1 MRENITF
8 FRKHRFLQRMP
19 YVILLMAIGAIITNK
34 ESVLIIGMLNL
45 ALLMAIAARYIDKS

>member
-1 MRENITF
+1 
-8 FRKHRFLQRMP
+8 MP